1 MHTAFAIDLAALE
14 HDLLRR
20 QPPRGRALVFWTA
33 RRILALLGIFYLV
46 AFAVPALLNGQPDQA
61 FQLASRAVQLE
72 LPLALA
78 AAAAAT
84 WWSARTLRRQ
94 ARDGVQESA
103 KRLERDWVRF
113 TQGRQWLRL
122 LLWALAIAAALALV
136 DGSLIVARSPRSEL
150 LAESRLLTVLAFFS
164 FSLAWAI
171 PLVFAIRW
179 YWLRWARRFI
189 VAA

>member
-1 MHTAFAIDLAALE
+1 MHTTFAIDVAALE

-20 QPPRGRALVFWTA
+20 QPPRGRALVFWIA
-33 RRILALLGIFYLV
+33 RRILARFGIFYLV
-46 AFAVPALLNGQPDQA
+46 AFAVPALLNGHPDQA
-61 FQLASRAVQLE
+61 FQLANRTVQLE
-72 LPLALA
+72 LALAVA
-78 AAAAAT
+78 AAAGAT

-94 ARDGVQESA
+94 ASDGVQESA
-103 KRLERDWVRF
+103 KRLERDSVRS
-113 TQGRQWLRL
+113 TQGRWWLRL

-136 DGSLIVARSPRSEL
+136 VGPLLVAGSPRSEL
-150 LAESRLLTVLAFFS
+150 LAESRPLTVLAFFG